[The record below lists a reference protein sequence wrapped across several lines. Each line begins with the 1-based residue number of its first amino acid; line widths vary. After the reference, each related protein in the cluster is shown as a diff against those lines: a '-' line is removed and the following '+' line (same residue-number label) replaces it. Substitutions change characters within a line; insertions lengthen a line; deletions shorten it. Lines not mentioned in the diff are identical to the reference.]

1 MFGVQEVRKV
11 GVPDRSSKA
20 TSAGSKKKK
29 KTLRQSGSGSTGVMY
44 QRANKWL
51 GLTMRPLLLFL
62 LLVGVGAENNGDG
75 VARSESSRTIGGAL
89 DHIDSDVLCQE
100 RQECPF
106 VETGMFKN
114 NDCIC
119 TSIAAL
125 KLILLIIVTCVS
137 LFLGILI
144 LG

>member
-1 MFGVQEVRKV
+1 M
-11 GVPDRSSKA
+11 A

-29 KTLRQSGSGSTGVMY
+29 KTFRQSGSGSAGVMY
-44 QRANKWL
+44 QRASKWL

-62 LLVGVGAENNGDG
+62 MLVGVVAENNGDSA
-75 VARSESSRTIGGAL
+75 VRSNSSCTIDGAL
-89 DHIDSDVLCQE
+89 DHIDSDDILCQE

-114 NDCIC
+114 NDCTC

>member
-1 MFGVQEVRKV
+1 M
-11 GVPDRSSKA
+11 A

-29 KTLRQSGSGSTGVMY
+29 KTFRQRGSGSGSTGVMY

-62 LLVGVGAENNGDG
+62 LLVGVVAENNGDG
-75 VARSESSRTIGGAL
+75 VVRSESSRTIGGAL

-100 RQECPF
+100 RRECPF

-114 NDCIC
+114 NDCTC

-125 KLILLIIVTCVS
+125 TLTLFKFYS
-137 LFLGILI
+137 L
-144 LG
+144 